1 MLNQT
6 KAEEILAGLFGCKD
20 SVTLYTQCWLG
31 LSLGDPG
38 DDGSAFKEPEGNDY
52 RRVLIGKTVKNGS
65 SYVISK
71 QMMSTSYEGETLNR
85 TFKNNET
92 IYFDEAIP
100 EAWSTAENP
109 VTHFGLFDTD
119 DLSETV
125 PYMWGKLT
133 GDGVVIPANT
143 IPIFRKGCFEVS
155 IKDE

>member
-6 KAEEILAGLFGCKD
+6 KAEEILAGLFGCKATVD
-20 SVTLYTQCWLG
+20 LYTSCYLG
-31 LSLGDPG
+31 LSLEDPG
-38 DDGSAFKEPEGNDY
+38 DDGTGFVEPSGNDY
-52 RRVLIGKTVKNGS
+52 RRVLIGKTVKNS
-65 SYVISK
+65 SNSGYTIQK
-71 QMMSTSYEGETLNR
+71 EMMSTSYNGETLNR

-100 EAWSTAENP
+100 DGWGR
-109 VTHFGLFDTD
+109 VYYFGLFNTS

-133 GDGVVIPANT
+133 AEDGVLIPANT

-155 IKDE
+155 LKDE